1 MPAALKDLFVFPDV
15 YLYKLSLHI
24 YFYFLMGSCCV
35 LQFDRMLATLIL
47 PCLMRDT
54 ILVEVVVEL
63 ARAPLYTAECFT
75 GSKGLP
81 ACNPNE
87 LSGDNDHL
95 YSYYCL

>member
-1 MPAALKDLFVFPDV
+1 MGGEEILQ
-15 YLYKLSLHI
+15 
-24 YFYFLMGSCCV
+24 YFFMGSCCV
-35 LQFDRMLATLIL
+35 LLFDRILDTLIF

-54 ILVEVVVEL
+54 ILVEVAAEL

-87 LSGDNDHL
+87 LSGDIHL
-95 YSYYCL
+95 YSYYFL